1 MKKPLLLALFSIYLG
16 SGAVAQEDPGVAAQ
30 RARIASER
38 SEVEA
43 AYGARQ
49 RQCYLKFAV
58 NDCVKAAKSQ
68 RREKLADLR
77 RQEISLNDAE
87 RKRKAAERAGTLED
101 RSSPE
106 KQEAE
111 AQRRAKAAA
120 QENDRKARAA
130 EKATR
135 RAGEEVQGTKP
146 GEHRKDADEAVRRKA
161 EAQQQKAS
169 EAASNAIRYR
179 QRLSDAQA
187 HKEAVEKQLADKKD
201 LPAKP
206 LPTPP

>member
-1 MKKPLLLALFSIYLG
+1 MKKLLLLLCLVCLALG
-16 SGAVAQEDPGVAAQ
+16 VRAQEAAGVAAQ
-30 RARIASER
+30 RARIAGER
-38 SEVEA
+38 DQAEGEFN
-43 AYGARQ
+43 ARQ
-49 RQCYLKFAV
+49 KLCYLKFAV
-58 NDCVKAAKSQ
+58 NDCLNAAKAQ

-87 RKRKAAERAGTLED
+87 RKRKAAERSGSLEE
-101 RSSPE
+101 RSSPG

-135 RAGEEVQGTKP
+135 RPSDDSPVTKP
-146 GEHRKDADEAVRRKA
+146 GDRRKDADAAARRKA
-161 EAQQQKAS
+161 EAQEQKAG
-169 EAASNAIRYR
+169 EAQRNAIRNQ
-179 QRLSDAQA
+179 QRVLDAQA
-187 HKEAVEKQLADKKD
+187 HKQAVEKQLAGKKEP
-201 LPAKP
+201 PAKP

>member
-1 MKKPLLLALFSIYLG
+1 MKKPLLLLCLVCAVF
-16 SGAVAQEDPGVAAQ
+16 GARAQDETGAASQ

-38 SEVEA
+38 GQVEA
-43 AYGARQ
+43 EFNARQ

-58 NDCVKAAKSQ
+58 NDCLNAAKSL

-87 RKRKAAERAGTLED
+87 RKRKAAERSSSLEE

-106 KQEAE
+106 KLQAE
-111 AQRRAKAAA
+111 AQRREKAAA
-120 QENDRKARAA
+120 QENDRKVRAA

-135 RAGEEVQGTKP
+135 RPGDEVPAAKADDRRKSAEE
-146 GEHRKDADEAVRRKA
+146 AARRKA

-169 EAASNAIRYR
+169 EARRNAIRYQ
-179 QRLSDAQA
+179 QRLQEAQA
-187 HKEAVEKQLADKKD
+187 HKQAVEKQLADKKEP
-201 LPAKP
+201 PAKP